1 MHGLE
6 YACHCLCDSF
16 GNNLYMSRLW
26 YLLCSFIIIFFFSC
40 DLNWAIRMQG
50 FSILGQLYSLLIFIT
65 NFFFF
70 FIFWF
75 DLLFLLY
82 PYIITFYFKRVT
94 NFKKISSIIIFFLHY
109 VVEILYKFV
118 AFFGKLGPALNQQRA
133 MVKRNKFNLTVY
145 TPWIVMHRET
155 ELYLRLF
162 NYFLTFCSRVQ
173 FLFSDSRSFPFIYSD
188 LGFSFWTL
196 S

>member
-1 MHGLE
+1 MFIYH
-6 YACHCLCDSF
+6 
-16 GNNLYMSRLW
+16 NL
-26 YLLCSFIIIFFFSC
+26 FFFC
-40 DLNWAIRMQG
+40 DLNWAIRLQG

-70 FIFWF
+70 FLFWF

-82 PYIITFYFKRVT
+82 PYIITFFKRVT

-109 VVEILYKFV
+109 VAEILYKIM
-118 AFFGKLGPALNQQRA
+118 AFFGKLGPALNQPRA
-133 MVKRNKFNLTVY
+133 MVMRNKFNLTVY

-162 NYFLTFCSRVQ
+162 NYFLPFC
-173 FLFSDSRSFPFIYSD
+173 FSFFSRSFSFIYSD
-188 LGFSFWTL
+188 LGFFFWKL